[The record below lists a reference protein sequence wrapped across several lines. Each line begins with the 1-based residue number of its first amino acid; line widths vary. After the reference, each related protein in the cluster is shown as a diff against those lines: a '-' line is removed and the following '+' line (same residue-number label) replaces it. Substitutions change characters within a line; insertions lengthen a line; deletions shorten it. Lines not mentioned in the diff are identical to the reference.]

1 MIEHNV
7 TEHNLTEWELTLEE
21 IEDLIRLVKLEIK
34 NYEQDKTTQ
43 NYYGIILGKL
53 VIMKFEKS

>member
-1 MIEHNV
+1 MEV

-21 IEDLIRLVKLEIK
+21 IKDLIRLVKLEIK
-34 NYEQDKTTQ
+34 NYEHDKTTQ